1 VQPSEGPSSR
11 ISRWIDH
18 FMDSIFFKAD
28 HLHFTLAKR
37 NSPSETVVKTHRQMG
52 TSSTLAETSPTA
64 CSLFGAVMRQ
74 FEFNSRRI
82 PIEKASPGAAPL
94 DLQMSEKDIRL
105 SGLSLFMAVEAEH
118 VLKTSL
124 DFGLLSSSVPSDQLL
139 ADPVDVSIAF
149 LLPPIM
155 QVVMQPG
162 LRYMAM
168 RKLGLSIR
176 IESDVLATCKSSHI
190 AQFSALL
197 HNILLYKV
205 CLSVCLSVSCEHHDV
220 SALTPAS
227 SLFFLFTTSLYGF
240 SLVGFEL

>member
-1 VQPSEGPSSR
+1 MQPSERPSSM

-18 FMDSIFFKAD
+18 IMDSIFFKAD

-37 NSPSETVVKTHRQMG
+37 NSPSETVVKTTHRQMG
-52 TSSTLAETSPTA
+52 TSSTPAETSPTA

-94 DLQMSEKDIRL
+94 DLQMSEKEIRL
-105 SGLSLFMAVEAEH
+105 SGLSLFMAVEAEQ

-124 DFGLLSSSVPSDQLL
+124 DFGLSSSVPSDQLL
-139 ADPVDVSIAF
+139 ADPVDVSIAL

-168 RKLGLSIR
+168 KKIGLSIR

-190 AQFSALL
+190 AQLSALL
-197 HNILLYKV
+197 HNMLLYKV
-205 CLSVCLSVSCEHHDV
+205 CLSVCLSLLSPTMFRPGRHLL
-220 SALTPAS
+220 S
-227 SLFFLFTTSLYGF
+227 FLSF
-240 SLVGFEL
+240 STRA